1 MVTTIILLSIAGLIY
16 ANFGIKIGIDV
27 GKDVLRKLKESHP
40 ENKDPEFPALLVGLL
55 AGAIWPLLILSVTSK
70 RKNKML
76 QETATKALPASKN
89 SDSPVDIAEAV
100 LALEGKRA
108 QLEQDVSQLAQ
119 QIEELKADPE
129 VSKVLKFPKR
139 F

>member
-1 MVTTIILLSIAGLIY
+1 MIPIIILASIVGIIY

-27 GKDVLRKLKESHP
+27 SKELRES
-40 ENKDPEFPALLVGLL
+40 NKQVRPGDEIFVGLL
-55 AGAIWPLLILSVTSK
+55 AGAIWPLLLVTLASRQ

-76 QETATKALPASKN
+76 QETPAKMLPWPKN
-89 SDSPVDIAEAV
+89 QDSPVDVAEAV

-108 QLEQDVSQLAQ
+108 QLEREVSQLGQ